1 MNKAEMLFV
10 VEEHELPPNKIV
22 ISIDLLTMPG
32 TNNHSFINDIFILL
46 LISYLFTKFD
56 SIMID
61 Y

>member
-46 LISYLFTKFD
+46 LISYLFT
-56 SIMID
+56 
-61 Y
+61 